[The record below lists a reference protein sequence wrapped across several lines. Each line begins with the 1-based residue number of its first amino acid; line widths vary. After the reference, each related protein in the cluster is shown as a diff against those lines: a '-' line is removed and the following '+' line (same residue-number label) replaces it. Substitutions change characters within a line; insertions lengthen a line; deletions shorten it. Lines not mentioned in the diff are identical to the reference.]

1 MISRERKAH
10 LFSSLKIAETEVKL
24 SNEEKNILITFYIEN
39 PALWSSNDKHFKKK
53 VQRSLIKVKL
63 VTLFAEK
70 YTEDV
75 LGNTFHSLRM
85 SMLREVKK
93 LGNGII
99 PKRTWKC
106 FDEMEFLKGHLNKK
120 NLFNLRLMRL
130 NA

>member
-39 PALWSSNDKHFKKK
+39 PALWNSNDKHFKKK

-75 LGNTFHSLRM
+75 LEKTFHSLQT
-85 SMLREVKK
+85 SILREVKK
-93 LGNGII
+93 LDNGII
-99 PKRTWKC
+99 PKRTWKF
-106 FDEMEFLKGHLNKK
+106 FDEI
-120 NLFNLRLMRL
+120 
-130 NA
+130 

>member
-1 MISRERKAH
+1 M
-10 LFSSLKIAETEVKL
+10 AETEVKL
-24 SNEEKNILITFYIEN
+24 SDEEKKILINFYEEN
-39 PALWSSNDKHFKKK
+39 PALWNSNDPHYKQKL
-53 VQRSLIKVKL
+53 QRSLIKVKL

-85 SMLREVKK
+85 SMVREVKK

-120 NLFNLRLMRL
+120 NQFNLRLMRL